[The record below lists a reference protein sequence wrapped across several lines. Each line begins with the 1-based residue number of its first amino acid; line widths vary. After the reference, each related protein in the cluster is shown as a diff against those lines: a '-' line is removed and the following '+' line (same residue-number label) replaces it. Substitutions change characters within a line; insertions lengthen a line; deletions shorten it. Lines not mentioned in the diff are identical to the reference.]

1 MKNITVETKNKV
13 KIKEKPRKY
22 VRLGLI
28 MSILLFFFH
37 ALIFLVLTPVYEACQ
52 TDIVVPVAIC
62 EVIRGVIDIIDTVIR
77 ILGFA
82 IIAIVFF
89 MGTRRKLPFVLIYIG
104 AIFFRCMGAIVM
116 SYIFNHE
123 LQLGEIFMSASTFAL
138 DIIFLGIALVII
150 SGFARSYRK
159 NTAVKK
165 KLSNIRGRVTLNS
178 KELYPFGKMFNSQNL
193 LQSCYLILG
202 IYLALIRIANR
213 SVAVI
218 NQGFTEEFLYV
229 DIENKIS
236 LFCGYGVDVL
246 TFLIAYGVAC
256 LLTASLYKSYMRKK
270 TAYEIFCSTSV
281 SAKEETAV
289 SEDTTV

>member
-1 MKNITVETKNKV
+1 MKKLTLKTKTKV
-13 KIKEKPRKY
+13 KIKEKKPKY
-22 VRLGLI
+22 VRLGLT
-28 MSILLFFFH
+28 MSILLFSLH
-37 ALIFLVLTPVYEACQ
+37 ALIFLVLTPIYEACQ

-89 MGTRRKLPFVLIYIG
+89 MGTRKKLPFVLIYIG

-123 LQLGEIFMSASTFAL
+123 LQLGEIFMSAFTFAL
-138 DIIFLGIALVII
+138 DIIFLGIALIII
-150 SGFARSYRK
+150 SGFTRSYRK

-202 IYLALIRIANR
+202 IYLSLIRIANR

-218 NQGFTEEFLYV
+218 NQGFTQEFLY
-229 DIENKIS
+229 IESKLA
-236 LFCGYGVDVL
+236 LFCGYGVDIL

-256 LLTASLYKSYMRKK
+256 LLTACLYKSYMRKK
-270 TAYEIFCSTSV
+270 TAYEIFCSTSA
-281 SAKEETAV
+281 SIKEETV
-289 SEDTTV
+289 MSEDTTV